1 LKRYIGRKENASDII
16 TASAMLKIAAA
27 LGLEDSPSDQ
37 GDPIPPGW
45 YGAFFPRLYRLH
57 EMRADAQAAGHGI
70 VPNVPL
76 PRRRLGGVRVFTR
89 HSGLAM
95 S

>member
-1 LKRYIGRKENASDII
+1 
-16 TASAMLKIAAA
+16 
-27 LGLEDSPSDQ
+27 
-37 GDPIPPGW
+37 
-45 YGAFFPRLYRLH
+45 
-57 EMRADAQAAGHGI
+57 MRADAQAAGHGI

-76 PRRRLGGVRVFTR
+76 QRRRLGGVRVFTR